1 MKKEQ
6 GHCLGV
12 MRRYV
17 IVESESRD
25 SQKASGR
32 DLTGHRKANGRERLA
47 YFIEELNVGAVHI
60 PVVESLNLTRRSI
73 PSSIR

>member
-17 IVESESRD
+17 IVERESRG
-25 SQKASGR
+25 SQKGSR
-32 DLTGHRKANGRERLA
+32 RHLTGYRKANSRGHLA

-60 PVVESLNLTRRSI
+60 PVVESLNLTRRST